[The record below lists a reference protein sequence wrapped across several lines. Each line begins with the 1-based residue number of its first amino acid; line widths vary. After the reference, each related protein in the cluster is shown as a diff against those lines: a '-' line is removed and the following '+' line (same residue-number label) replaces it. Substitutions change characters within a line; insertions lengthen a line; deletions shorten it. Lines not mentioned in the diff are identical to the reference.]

1 MSHGRSSVAD
11 WVLIIIV
18 LIVILTPSFIEVGFV
33 KKLYHSSP
41 GLFWL
46 VVAAVVTGVGIA
58 FWLRRSRS
66 EG

>member
-1 MSHGRSSVAD
+1 MSHGRSSIGD
-11 WVLIIIV
+11 WALILIA
-18 LIVILTPSFIEVGFV
+18 LIVILTPSFIEVDVV

-58 FWLRRSRS
+58 LWLRRSHP